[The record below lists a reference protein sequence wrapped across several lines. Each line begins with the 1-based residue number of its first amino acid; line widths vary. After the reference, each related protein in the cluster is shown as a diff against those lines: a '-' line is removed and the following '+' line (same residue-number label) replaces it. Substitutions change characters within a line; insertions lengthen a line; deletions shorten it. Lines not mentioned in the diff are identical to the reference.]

1 LNVHPYRRLLKG
13 MTPLARIVSVSAV
26 LLTVAG
32 AYTAAGPRAVAEP
45 SAVRLVALP
54 GSAGQTTGHQTG
66 AYVSNRMSVELTLQS
81 RDPAGLSSAL
91 RSAYTEGSPGYHK
104 WLAAG
109 QFDARYAPA
118 SSVRA
123 AVTAYLRSA
132 GLTVAGSSSPFL
144 LRAIGSSRQVE
155 AALGT
160 TLSTYRGADQARFY
174 ANSTAVRLP
183 AGIAADV
190 LGVTGLT
197 DTVHLSSLLDSMDCT
212 AIYPT
217 ATQLYTELGTGQLSE
232 PFFDMQGY
240 GGGPA
245 CSGLTPSQTNSIYGA
260 PDVGPRGKGAGVTM
274 AVFELSGYQT
284 SDITTWAR
292 QFYGPGY
299 TPHLDN
305 ITVDGGPLNPA
316 CPAADPC
323 PPDENGYWGDGE
335 VVGDIETALAVA
347 PDVRQIEVYNAPEDT
362 TGQTT
367 LDEYAAIAKQDSAA
381 VVSISW
387 ATCENALSAGYVQA
401 ENVFFEQM
409 AMQGQSVFSGSGD
422 TGAFEC
428 VTTNFTYVQNAI
440 DPAVQ
445 PWVTG
450 VGGTSLENYNPGTN
464 PDPGPPPAGTE
475 TVWNPANQCS
485 SQPPAQDNDGV
496 GGLFWCANVGAGG
509 GGFSQ
514 YWGRPFYQYGPG
526 VANPA
531 YPNASGRRNSS
542 GIGECVLAAAGTPC
556 REYPDVSAD
565 ADTFTGFSVYCTGTA
580 SLPNSLC
587 ALFSAGEPDPGWF
600 DANGTSLA
608 GPLWAAIIADRDSY
622 QGMRSG
628 NVNPW
633 LYQLL
638 RTDPSRYFTDVTG
651 EGALQAVAT
660 NNGIFPSAPGYDMAT
675 GIGTPRMAA
684 LITGR

>member
-1 LNVHPYRRLLKG
+1 
-13 MTPLARIVSVSAV
+13 
-26 LLTVAG
+26 
-32 AYTAAGPRAVAEP
+32 
-45 SAVRLVALP
+45 
-54 GSAGQTTGHQTG
+54 
-66 AYVSNRMSVELTLQS
+66 
-81 RDPAGLSSAL
+81 
-91 RSAYTEGSPGYHK
+91 
-104 WLAAG
+104 
-109 QFDARYAPA
+109 
-118 SSVRA
+118 
-123 AVTAYLRSA
+123 
-132 GLTVAGSSSPFL
+132 
-144 LRAIGSSRQVE
+144 
-155 AALGT
+155 
-160 TLSTYRGADQARFY
+160 
-174 ANSTAVRLP
+174 
-183 AGIAADV
+183 
-190 LGVTGLT
+190 
-197 DTVHLSSLLDSMDCT
+197 MDCT

-217 ATQLYTELGTGQLSE
+217 ATQLYTELGTGQLDE

-260 PDVGPRGKGAGVTM
+260 PDVGPSGKGAGVTM
-274 AVFELSGYQT
+274 AVFELSGYLP
-284 SDITTWAR
+284 SDVTTWAR

-299 TPHLDN
+299 TPRLDN

-335 VVGDIETALAVA
+335 VDGDIETALAIA
-347 PDVRQIEVYNAPEDT
+347 PDVRQLEVYNAPEDT

-409 AMQGQSVFSGSGD
+409 ALQGQSVFSGSGD
-422 TGAFEC
+422 TGPFEC

-440 DPAVQ
+440 DPAIQ

-450 VGGTSLENYNPGTN
+450 VGGTSLENDNPGTN

-485 SQPPAQDNDGV
+485 TQPPAQDNDGV
-496 GGLFWCANVGAGG
+496 GGLFWCASVGAGG

-514 YWGRPFYQYGPG
+514 YWGRPFYQYGRG
-526 VANPA
+526 VTNPA
-531 YPNASGRRNSS
+531 YPDASGRQNSS
-542 GIGECVLAAAGTPC
+542 GIAECVLAAAGTPC
-556 REYPDVSAD
+556 REYPDVSAN

-587 ALFSAGEPDPGWF
+587 GQFSADEPAPGWF
-600 DANGTSLA
+600 DANGTSLS

-622 QGMRSG
+622 QGKRSG

-638 RTDPSRYFTDVTG
+638 RTDPSRYFTDITG

-660 NNGIFPSAPGYDMAT
+660 GNGIFQSTPSYDMAS
-675 GIGTPRMAA
+675 GIGTPKMAA
-684 LITGR
+684 LITAR